1 MSETSAPNRP
11 LREQLFTWANLVSIL
26 RLACVPLFVWLLLA
40 EERRLAAA
48 GLLAFVGATDW
59 DDGYLARRL
68 NQDSDV
74 GKILAPTADRV
85 LFLVAIVAM
94 LIDGSVPVWFGVATL
109 VREVVVSLAA
119 IVLGILGAR
128 RSDVTWWG
136 KTSTFGL
143 MFAFPLFLVGN
154 TDVFW
159 AQAAEVAAYA
169 IGVPSLVLHYYAG
182 FGYVPLALR
191 ALRDGRTPE
200 PEVM

>member
-59 DDGYLARRL
+59 VDGYLARRL
-68 NQDSDV
+68 NQVSDV
-74 GKILAPTADRV
+74 GKILDPTADRV

-128 RSDVTWWG
+128 RIDVTWWG

>member
-59 DDGYLARRL
+59 VDGYLARRL
-68 NQDSDV
+68 NQVSDV
-74 GKILAPTADRV
+74 GKILDPTADRV

-128 RSDVTWWG
+128 RIDVTWWG

-169 IGVPSLVLHYYAG
+169 IVVPSLVLHYYAV